1 VVIIESEN
9 SNLGFFFFFGY
20 GKVMRVLSTDLVAQ
34 LCLVLCM
41 RSPLLQ
47 AKIHISL

>member
-41 RSPLLQ
+41 RSPLCRLR
-47 AKIHISL
+47 ST

>member
-1 VVIIESEN
+1 MVIIESEN
-9 SNLGFFFFFGY
+9 SNLGFFFFFFFGY

-41 RSPLLQ
+41 RSPLCRLR
-47 AKIHISL
+47 ST